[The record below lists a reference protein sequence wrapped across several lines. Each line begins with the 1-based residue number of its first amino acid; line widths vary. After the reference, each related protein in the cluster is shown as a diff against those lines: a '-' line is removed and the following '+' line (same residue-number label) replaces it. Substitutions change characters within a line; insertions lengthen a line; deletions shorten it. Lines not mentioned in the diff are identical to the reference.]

1 MYELLVRHTLTS
13 YIYVRRSGIA
23 ICIAQTLGLHRGSR
37 APTIEAAQVQRSPC
51 QNIWQCCI
59 YRDVWLAFG
68 MGRPHR
74 IIAADSG
81 STLPKCANDLFTAL
95 MLDGEKLY
103 SPEEEAGFA
112 QSWES
117 LTSVTYLLHGIS
129 TMDKPS
135 PSHTHALESQ
145 ISSSDI
151 SNATML
157 LTRVNRHLQLHQNA
171 VSISLAQ
178 ATGMSKIAEEAANRT
193 TTIIQALMLDG
204 TAKYTAPTLFS
215 LLVPVMVM
223 YLTKVKS
230 DDPAERHLGTKM
242 LGVYSEYLAGL
253 EHNYPVAS
261 IVKEIFQ
268 AAQEGVLGTTY
279 SQNQKDDRTQ
289 PSSINSNIS
298 GWSLDWL
305 GHKSSSYSPET
316 NDIFHLERS

>member
-1 MYELLVRHTLTS
+1 MYELLVRHTLIS
-13 YIYVRRSGIA
+13 YIYIRRSGIA
-23 ICIAQTLGLHRGSR
+23 ISIAQTLGLHRGSK
-37 APTIEAAQVQRSPC
+37 ASNTEAAQVQRSPC
-51 QNIWQCCI
+51 QDIWQCCI

-81 STLPKCANDLFTAL
+81 STLSEGANESFTAL
-95 MLDGEKLY
+95 MLDGGKLY
-103 SPEEEAGFA
+103 SPEEAAGFE
-112 QSWES
+112 QSWAS
-117 LTSVTYLLHGIS
+117 LISVTYLLHCTS

-135 PSHTHALESQ
+135 ISHLRALEHQINSSN
-145 ISSSDI
+145 ISSS
-151 SNATML
+151 TML

-171 VSISLAQ
+171 VNISLAQ
-178 ATGMSKIAEEAANRT
+178 ATGMSKIAEGAANRT

-204 TAKYTAPTLFS
+204 TAKHTAPTLFS
-215 LLVPVMVM
+215 LLVPAMVM

-230 DDPAERHLGTKM
+230 DDPAERHLGTKT
-242 LGVYSEYLAGL
+242 LGIYSEYLAAL

-279 SQNQKDDRTQ
+279 SQHQKDDRTQ
-289 PSSINSNIS
+289 PSSINSKIS

-305 GHKSSSYSPET
+305 GDEISSYSP
-316 NDIFHLERS
+316 